1 MERSMST
8 RIPAEVFPP
17 GEFLKEELE
26 ARGWTQ
32 TEFAE
37 IIDKDTR
44 LVSEVISGKRTV
56 TPETAIALGEALG
69 TGPEIWLNL
78 ESQYQLSK
86 VRGVEDSIA
95 RKARLHS
102 LYPIREMVKR
112 GWLEATRNVDV
123 LQQQLF
129 GFFKISDVEEQ
140 PRFLHSA
147 KKTSYEDITSH
158 QLAWLFHAR
167 RIAETQ
173 LVKPFSEDAVRN
185 ALSTL
190 HSFMTAPEEAR
201 HAAPLLASVG
211 VRVVFVET
219 LPGSKI
225 DGACFW
231 LDAKKPV
238 IAMSLRHDRIDN
250 FWFVLRHE
258 LEHVLQ
264 GHGKSEVCLDQEI
277 DSGRPDELP
286 KEERIANVEA
296 ANFCVPKAQ
305 LDDFVA
311 RVTPFFSDQKVC
323 LFANRMQVHPG
334 IVVGQL
340 QRRINRYDLLKK
352 HQVKIRSVV
361 TASGAT
367 DGWGNTYPLEN

>member
-1 MERSMST
+1 MERSMGT

-44 LVSEVISGKRTV
+44 LVSEVISGKRAV
-56 TPETAIALGEALG
+56 TPETAIAFGEALG

-86 VRGVEDSIA
+86 VRNVEDGIA
-95 RKARLHS
+95 RKAKLHS

-123 LQQQLF
+123 LQQQLLS
-129 GFFKISDVEEQ
+129 FFEITDIDQ
-140 PRFLHSA
+140 CPRFLHSA
-147 KKTSYEDITSH
+147 KKTSYENITSH
-158 QLAWLFHAR
+158 QLAWLFRAR
-167 RIAETQ
+167 RIAESQ
-173 LVKPFSEDAVRN
+173 IVKPFSEDA
-185 ALSTL
+185 LKKSLPTL

-201 HAAPLLASVG
+201 HVAPLLTNVG
-211 VRVVFVET
+211 VRLVFVET

-238 IAMSLRHDRIDN
+238 IAMSLRLDRIDN

-277 DSGRPDELP
+277 DNGRPDELP
-286 KEERIANVEA
+286 DEERVANAEA
-296 ANFCVPKAQ
+296 ANFCVPKSQ
-305 LDDFVA
+305 LEDFVA
-311 RVTPFFSDQKVC
+311 RVSPFFSDQKVC
-323 LFANRMQVHPG
+323 LFAQRMQVHPG

-352 HQVKIRSVV
+352 HQVKVRSVL

-367 DGWGNTYPLEN
+367 DGWGNTYPLES